1 MHEFRIWAPDAQKMT
16 LLLYGKG
23 EDGGDL
29 RCAMEGP
36 DQDGW
41 WSVVANAVCGDDYA
55 YLIDAETKAYPDP
68 RALDMR
74 DDVHG
79 PSRLYDHSAFVWHD
93 PLWQGPPLTG
103 AVIYEMH
110 IGTFTEGGTFDSAI
124 DHLRYLV
131 TLGVTH
137 LEIMPIAE
145 FPGDFGWG
153 YDGVGLFAAT
163 HSYGGPDAFK
173 RFVDACHQTGLA
185 VLLDVVYNHF
195 GPVGN
200 YTIKFG
206 PYLTDRHRTPWGAAV
221 NFEESG
227 SDQVRRFFIDN
238 ALMWMRDY
246 HVDGLRLDAVHEYMD
261 RSAVH
266 FMEQLS
272 AEVDIL
278 SSVLG
283 RRLVLIAESDLNDPQ
298 VVKPREAGGM
308 GMDAQWSDDFHHAL
322 FTVLHPGESGQ
333 GYYDDFGSMEALG
346 KSLEEVF
353 VYDGEYSDFRKRTHG
368 RRVGD
373 LSAHHFLGYIQN
385 HDQIGNRAIGD
396 RIEHVIGMEKTKV
409 ALALV
414 MTAPFIPML
423 FQGEEFAASTPF
435 QYFAHH
441 DDEEMAKAVSAGRK
455 KEFAIFGW
463 NDDEIPDPEKR
474 ETFVRSRLNWG
485 EVYEGKHQEMLDWT
499 RKLIHLRRCSISLN
513 NGQLQAVRVKFD
525 EDKRW
530 LTMRRGQVLVALNL
544 GTEPVTLPNRDKLPL
559 QLASTPKIAANE
571 EEITLPA
578 DSVAILGTPKS

>member
-1 MHEFRIWAPDAQKMT
+1 MHEFRVWAPDAKKMT
-16 LLLYGKG
+16 LLLNGKG
-23 EDGGDL
+23 DNGADL

-36 DQDGW
+36 DTDGW
-41 WSVVANAVCGDDYA
+41 WSVKAAAECGDDYA
-55 YLIDAETKAYPDP
+55 YLIDADTKAYPDP
-68 RALDMR
+68 RALDLAHG
-74 DDVHG
+74 VHG
-79 PSRLYDHSAFVWHD
+79 PSRLYDQSTFVWHD

-110 IGTFTEGGTFDSAI
+110 IGTFTEGGTFDAAI
-124 DHLRYLV
+124 EHLRYLA
-131 TLGVTH
+131 TLGITH
-137 LEIMPIAE
+137 LEVMPIAE

-153 YDGVGLFAAT
+153 YDGVGLFAVT

-227 SDQVRRFFIDN
+227 SDQVRRYFIDN

-298 VVKPREAGGM
+298 IVKPREAGGM
-308 GMDAQWSDDFHHAL
+308 GMDAQWSDDFHHSL
-322 FTVLHPGESGQ
+322 FTVLKPGEEGQ
-333 GYYDDFGSMEALG
+333 GYYDDFGSMEALA

-353 VYDGEYSDFRKRTHG
+353 VYDGEYSGFRRRTHG

-396 RIEHVIGMEKTKV
+396 RIEHIIGIEKTKI

-414 MTAPFIPML
+414 MTAPFVPML

-474 ETFVRSRLNWG
+474 ETFERSRLKWS
-485 EVYEGKHQEMLDWT
+485 EVYEGEHKEMLEWT
-499 RKLIHLRRCSISLN
+499 RKLIHLRRNSISLN
-513 NGQLQAVRVKFD
+513 NGQLQAVRVKYD

-530 LTMRRGQVLVALNL
+530 LTMRRGQVLVAFNL
-544 GTEPVTLPNRDKLPL
+544 GSETVSLPNREKFALE
-559 QLASTPKIAANE
+559 LASNQAVTVHDD
-571 EEITLPA
+571 EISLPP
-578 DSVAILGTPKS
+578 DSVGILCGHKG

>member
-1 MHEFRIWAPDAQKMT
+1 MHEFRIWAPDVKKMT

-23 EDGGDL
+23 EEGGDL
-29 RCAMEGP
+29 RCAMGGP

-41 WSVVANAVCGDDYA
+41 WSVMAAAACGDDYA
-55 YLIDAETKAYPDP
+55 YLIDADTNAYPDP
-68 RALDMR
+68 RALDMGHG
-74 DDVHG
+74 VHG
-79 PSRLYDHSAFVWHD
+79 PSRLYDQRAFVWHD

-153 YDGVGLFAAT
+153 YDGVGLFAVT

-227 SDQVRRFFIDN
+227 SDQVRRYFVDN

-272 AEVDIL
+272 GEVDIL

-283 RRLVLIAESDLNDPQ
+283 RRLVLIAESDLNDPHL
-298 VVKPREAGGM
+298 VKPREAGGM
-308 GMDAQWSDDFHHAL
+308 GMDAQWSDDFHHSL
-322 FTVLHPGESGQ
+322 FTVLHPGEAGQ
-333 GYYDDFGSMEALG
+333 GYYDDFGSMEALA
-346 KSLEEVF
+346 KSLKEVF
-353 VYDGEYSDFRKRTHG
+353 VYDGEYSEFRKRTHG

-385 HDQIGNRAIGD
+385 HDQIGNRAVGD

-441 DDEEMAKAVSAGRK
+441 DDEEMAKAVSAGR
-455 KEFAIFGW
+455 
-463 NDDEIPDPEKR
+463 
-474 ETFVRSRLNWG
+474 
-485 EVYEGKHQEMLDWT
+485 
-499 RKLIHLRRCSISLN
+499 
-513 NGQLQAVRVKFD
+513 
-525 EDKRW
+525 
-530 LTMRRGQVLVALNL
+530 
-544 GTEPVTLPNRDKLPL
+544 
-559 QLASTPKIAANE
+559 
-571 EEITLPA
+571 
-578 DSVAILGTPKS
+578 